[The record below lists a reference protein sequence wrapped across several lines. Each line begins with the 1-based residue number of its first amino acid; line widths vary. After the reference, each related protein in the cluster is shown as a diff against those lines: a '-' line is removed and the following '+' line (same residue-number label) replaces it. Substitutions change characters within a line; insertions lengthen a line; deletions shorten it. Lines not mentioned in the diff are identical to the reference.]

1 MTERTTRH
9 GWTATS
15 NDLLVRGKR
24 TRHPQTD
31 PADPEPPGLQNPAH
45 TAKSG
50 RSRLW
55 IRANTTIVVCGLI
68 LLIITLVVLELH
80 IRSLTAHPS
89 LSPTAL
95 SLEPSLERSCS
106 PVRARRW
113 FKPASASDRRHVCF
127 ASRSRRHLGVCHCC
141 MVARIRDRRPPFT
154 HRAYS

>member
-9 GWTATS
+9 GWTVTS
-15 NDLLVRGKR
+15 NHLLVRGKR

-31 PADPEPPGLQNPAH
+31 PAGPEPPGLQNPAH

-50 RSRLW
+50 RSLLW

-80 IRSLTAHPS
+80 IRSLTSHPS
-89 LSPTAL
+89 LSRTAL
-95 SLEPSLERSCS
+95 SLEPSLERSWS

-113 FKPASASDRRHVCF
+113 FKPASASGRRKVCLPHDRGGT
-127 ASRSRRHLGVCHCC
+127 LGSAI
-141 MVARIRDRRPPFT
+141 VAGLR
-154 HRAYS
+154 